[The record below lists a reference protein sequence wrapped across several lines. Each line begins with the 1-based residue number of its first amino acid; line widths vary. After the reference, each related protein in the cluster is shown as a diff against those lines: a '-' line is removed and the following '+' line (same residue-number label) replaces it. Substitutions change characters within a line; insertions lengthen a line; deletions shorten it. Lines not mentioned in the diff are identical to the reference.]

1 MLQIK
6 VIKPGL
12 KSSGDYFHPSVAL
25 LPGGDWLMCMQA
37 LAGHS
42 DHYGSP
48 EYCVSS
54 ELGDGWSA
62 PSVILPME
70 SHALSAELTEGVADV
85 RLFALPGSTRVL
97 AIGCNTFYTAKGAL
111 AWDKEAARSLQAP
124 PRQVPVYS
132 IYNPG
137 SGWSPMR
144 KLEAPSMVSCDN
156 WRVAC
161 AQLAFTPEGQILLP
175 VYFETGRVEF
185 YGHDS
190 PQFSVCVMQAV
201 LQGDDLSILNS
212 SNVLSHP
219 VARGFCEPSL
229 YDYHGEYCLTI
240 RAEDGRGYWSCS
252 ADPMHFPEPRPWSF
266 SDGELLKMS
275 STQQHWLELNGKLYL
290 VYTRDT
296 GKNSDVMRFRA
307 PLLIARFDLETGTLD
322 RNSEQ
327 VVLPHETRDGVHGLL
342 GNFHCLS
349 LPDGS
354 GIVVDAAAF
363 LKVRGDDI
371 VGQYTEVWIAQV
383 QEVTGVSI

>member
-1 MLQIK
+1 MLRIK
-6 VIKPGL
+6 VMKPGI
-12 KSSGDYFHPSVAL
+12 KSTADYFHPSVAP
-25 LPGGDWLMCMQA
+25 LPGGDWLMCMQT

-48 EYCVSS
+48 EYSVSC

-62 PSVILPME
+62 PSVILPLE

-111 AWDKEAARSLQAP
+111 AWDKEASNSLPAS
-124 PRQVPVYS
+124 PRQVPVFS
-132 IYNPG
+132 IYDPG
-137 SGWSPMR
+137 SGWSPMQ
-144 KLEAPSMVSCDN
+144 KLEAPGMSSCDN

-190 PQFSVCVMQAV
+190 PQFSACVMQAV
-201 LQGDDLSILNS
+201 LDGEDLRVINS

-229 YDYHGEYCLTI
+229 YYYNGEYFLTI
-240 RAEDGRGYWSCS
+240 RAEDGRGYWSHS
-252 ADPMHFPEPRPWSF
+252 ADPLHFPEPQPWSF
-266 SDGELLKMS
+266 SDSELLIMS
-275 STQQHWLELNGKLYL
+275 STQQHWLELNGKLHL

-296 GKNSDVMRFRA
+296 GENSDVMRFRA
-307 PLLIARFDLETGTLD
+307 PLLIARFHPESGTLERD
-322 RNSEQ
+322 SEQ
-327 VVLPHETRDGVHGLL
+327 VVLPHEIRDGVHGLL

-371 VGQYTEVWIAQV
+371 VGQSCEIWIAQV
-383 QEVTGVSI
+383 KEAAGEVI